1 MYPALVTSNDTLIS
15 FFTSQRP
22 SCIDVGSNSLG
33 FGITATNGTVKW
45 PSYNNVSYSTWAY
58 LKQPWSYWPGY

>member
-33 FGITATNGTVKW
+33 FGITATNGTVK
-45 PSYNNVSYSTWAY
+45 
-58 LKQPWSYWPGY
+58 